1 VPISKSSKP
10 TEPPWHATSPAAI
23 SHQTWD
29 PTLYDGRHAFVY
41 QLAGELLNLLAAQPA
56 ERIVDLG
63 CGTGHLT
70 ARIAEAGADVLGL
83 DMSPAMIEQ
92 ARANFPRLCFAV
104 ADATSF
110 TVSEPVDAV
119 LSNATL
125 HWVQPPEAAVARIA
139 AALKPGGRFVAEFGG
154 RGCVQAIIEAANGAL
169 DGRFG
174 ACGPWYFPSV
184 GQYTP
189 LLEGQGLEVRF
200 ATLFDRPT
208 VLDDGERGLRNWIAM
223 FAGPFFATL
232 PDERREATLRQIEAT
247 LRPRLW
253 KDDHWVAD
261 YRRIRLVAV
270 KL

>member
-1 VPISKSSKP
+1 MAK
-10 TEPPWHATSPAAI
+10 HADRTLAELSLPAAGI
-23 SHQTWD
+23 ATPPRQTWN
-29 PTLYDGRHAFVY
+29 PALYDGRHAFVY
-41 QLAGELLNLLAAQPA
+41 QLAADLLNLLAPQHG

-70 ARIAEAGADVLGL
+70 AKIAETGAHVLGL
-83 DMSPAMIEQ
+83 DLSPAMIEQ
-92 ARANFPRLCFAV
+92 AAANFPQLRFAV
-104 ADATSF
+104 ADAIHFTSP
-110 TVSEPVDAV
+110 EPLDAV

-154 RGCVQAIIEAANGAL
+154 RGCVQAIIEVANKAL

-184 GQYTP
+184 GQYAP
-189 LLEGQGLEVRF
+189 ILEEHGFEVRY
-200 ATLFDRPT
+200 ATLFDRHT
-208 VLDDGERGLRNWIAM
+208 TLDDGERGLRNWLAM

-232 PDERREATLRQIEAT
+232 PDEQREATLRKIETA

-253 KDDHWVAD
+253 QDDHWVAD
-261 YRRIRLVAV
+261 YRRIRVVAV
-270 KL
+270 KR